1 MAEGTGSQRREPS
14 SESLLASGF
23 AAGIVVTGA
32 LNPVDK
38 ALFLSVAKR
47 RAFLHHRNW
56 EAPFQGLMQ
65 SLFGR
70 AFSSGLWFPLERM
83 AMESPAFKICAAT
96 SHSAAVALAGQA
108 AGALNAVLLSPFAFV
123 KYQTWGLPDG
133 ERGFYS
139 VARKASRAA
148 GPTIFFRGLPATVLR
163 DSLFGGC
170 FSLARQ
176 RLRAAGLPH
185 FGADFVAA
193 GAATVLSAPL
203 NYARNIQFGAP
214 WGEPTPP
221 AWRAI
226 RRLWQRAGARPTVP
240 ATLYY
245 LCHRTKVGWGTLRV
259 AGGMAVH
266 KLSKLLSLESLQ
278 RPSIRSI

>member
-1 MAEGTGSQRREPS
+1 MAEGTGSQRRPS
-14 SESLLASGF
+14 SATLIGSGF

-70 AFSSGLWFPLERM
+70 AFSSGLWFPLERL

-96 SHSAAVALAGQA
+96 SHSAAVALAGQT
-108 AGALNAVLLSPFAFV
+108 AGAVNAVLLSPFSFV

-139 VARKASRAA
+139 VASKGCRTLA
-148 GPTIFFRGLPATVLR
+148 PILWLPAP
-163 DSLFGGC
+163 
-170 FSLARQ
+170 
-176 RLRAAGLPH
+176 LP
-185 FGADFVAA
+185 
-193 GAATVLSAPL
+193 
-203 NYARNIQFGAP
+203 
-214 WGEPTPP
+214 
-221 AWRAI
+221 
-226 RRLWQRAGARPTVP
+226 
-240 ATLYY
+240 
-245 LCHRTKVGWGTLRV
+245 C
-259 AGGMAVH
+259 
-266 KLSKLLSLESLQ
+266 
-278 RPSIRSI
+278 